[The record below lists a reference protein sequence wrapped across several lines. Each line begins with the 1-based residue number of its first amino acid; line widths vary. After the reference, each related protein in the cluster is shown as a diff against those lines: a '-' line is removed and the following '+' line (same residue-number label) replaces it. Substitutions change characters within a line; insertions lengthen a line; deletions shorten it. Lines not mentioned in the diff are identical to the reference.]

1 MDRTGK
7 IILIASVLLL
17 LGAPVLQTMF
27 GPKGQPTP
35 EPGSEQN
42 ATSVTNTPPVIG
54 PAPEDNGTAT
64 PETATNNPTASTNA
78 APVTPSTPAT
88 PEPVVEETTATLE
101 NEFVKFTFTSQ
112 GGGVKKV
119 ELKQFPKEVGEEVA
133 NAGPVEMNLDRGR
146 LPLMA
151 FEPRTASTVDTNP
164 AADRPYP
171 AAGSVY
177 DLTHTHSNVVMTA
190 TFGDWKVRKVFTLA
204 ADYQLQTQVTVSN
217 TSTNSLSEADFYLL
231 GGTAHEPVD
240 ASRMMG
246 LNFGTMWF
254 DGDEETKV
262 DQGWFDNKPLG
273 CMCIPG
279 GDPRNNY
286 AVGQGNVE

>member
-1 MDRTGK
+1 M
-7 IILIASVLLL
+7 
-17 LGAPVLQTMF
+17 
-27 GPKGQPTP
+27 
-35 EPGSEQN
+35 
-42 ATSVTNTPPVIG
+42 
-54 PAPEDNGTAT
+54 
-64 PETATNNPTASTNA
+64 
-78 APVTPSTPAT
+78 
-88 PEPVVEETTATLE
+88 
-101 NEFVKFTFTSQ
+101 KFTFTSR

-119 ELKQFPKEVGEEVA
+119 ELKQFPREIGEEVA
-133 NAGPVEMNLDRGR
+133 NTGPVEMNLDRGR

-164 AADRPYP
+164 KADRPYP

-231 GGTAHEPVD
+231 SGTANEPVN

-273 CMCIPG
+273 CMCMPG
-279 GDPRNNY
+279 GDPTQQLRGR
-286 AVGQGNVE
+286 AGQRGMARGLQPLFPAGGDSGRARFGGERA